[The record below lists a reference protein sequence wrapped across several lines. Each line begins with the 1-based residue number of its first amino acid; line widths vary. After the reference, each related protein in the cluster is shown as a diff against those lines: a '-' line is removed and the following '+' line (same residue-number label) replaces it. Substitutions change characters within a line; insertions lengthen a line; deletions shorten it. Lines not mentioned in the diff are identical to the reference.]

1 MAELELD
8 LSKPT
13 VSAFVSTATT
23 PGRDEGILFGPRG
36 EGKTVAALGVMIVHA
51 MQHAE
56 GGHQL
61 PTRWIGAT
69 GTFEEHLAKTVP
81 SLEAPVFG
89 GAWVISD
96 GGHIAELVIDGRV
109 YVVLR
114 LTGVQ
119 HRADMDKLRSE
130 AHGVWFEEPAPV
142 LSEVEKAT
150 GIQERAWLIALSS
163 LRLPSY
169 HRPAII
175 TSNYPDV
182 DHWTW
187 MRFKLRPTPR
197 TFCYEIPPQERT
209 TLDDRRRL
217 DELFGGD
224 PALHA
229 RLVQGKPA
237 PVLEGQ
243 PVARGF
249 AFDAHVAAGTL
260 PIFEGVPLVMGWDAG
275 HTPTC
280 VIAQPTRGH
289 VYVHAGLSQLNS
301 GLRQVIVEDVKPWL
315 AAWAPWALRGPR
327 TDESPFRHY
336 TDHVMGTFDALDADA
351 NPHRL
356 IRTELGGVCHLGA
369 AAWTPRIDPLLALLL
384 RRHVDGTAALQIA
397 NTEHTRDLIRALMGR
412 WNYPTTASGSLRT
425 DRPDKNDHPWSDL
438 GDALCY
444 AVGGIAPSRP
454 APDRRRLAMGQRA
467 VTAFDVLDY
476 QHERRPQVRT
486 GFDW

>member
-1 MAELELD
+1 M
-8 LSKPT
+8 
-13 VSAFVSTATT
+13 
-23 PGRDEGILFGPRG
+23 
-36 EGKTVAALGVMIVHA
+36 AALGVMAVHA
-51 MQHAE
+51 MKHAE
-56 GGHQL
+56 AGFPL

-69 GTFEEHLAKTVP
+69 GTFEEHLAKTIP

-89 GAWVISD
+89 GAWIVSD
-96 GGHIAELVIDGRV
+96 GGHTAELVIDGSV

-114 LTGVQ
+114 LTGVA

-142 LSEVEKAT
+142 LSEIEKAT
-150 GIQERAWLIALSS
+150 GILERAWLIALSS

-187 MRFKLRPTPR
+187 LRFKLRPSPR
-197 TFCYEIPPQERT
+197 AFCFEIPAQERT

-217 DELFGGD
+217 DELFGSD

-249 AFDAHVAAGTL
+249 NFEGHVAAGAL
-260 PIFEGVPLVMGWDAG
+260 EPLEEIPLVLGWDAG

-280 VIAQPTRGH
+280 VVMQPAKGH
-289 VYVHAGLSQLNS
+289 VYVYAGLYQINS
-301 GLRQVIVEDVKPWL
+301 GLRQLIVEDVKPWL
-315 AAWAPWALRGPR
+315 AQHAPWSLRGPIG
-327 TDESPFRHY
+327 DASPFRHY
-336 TDHVMGTFDALDADA
+336 TDHVMGAYESTDADVS
-351 NPHRL
+351 PHRL
-356 IRTELGGVCHLGA
+356 IRQLLGGVCHLGQS
-369 AAWTPRIDPLLALLL
+369 AWTPRIDPLLALFL
-384 RRHVDGTAALQIA
+384 RSCTDGSRALQIA
-397 NTEHTRDLIRALMGR
+397 NTEHTRDMIRALMGR
-412 WNYPTTASGSLRT
+412 WNYPTTASGNLRT
-425 DRPDKNDHPWSDL
+425 DRPNKNDHPWSDL
-438 GDALCY
+438 GDCLCY
-444 AVGGIAPSRP
+444 GVGGIAPSKP
-454 APDRRRLAMGQRA
+454 APDPRRLAQQQRA
-467 VTAFDVLDY
+467 RTAFDVLDY
-476 QHERRPQVRT
+476 GHDTRRVRT